1 MTTQQNI
8 LRTMMTQLDD
18 ASDQIPEGL
27 SLQFCNHLKNLHTF
41 KPVPVAPR
49 RSSGPRRC
57 GRCHQLGHTRRRCY
71 YYEVD
76 ARALSLAYRNGQTP
90 AEAGIEK
97 EPGVIIYSDRNSARP
112 PAHGGVTWSP
122 ANGGNI
128 VVEIYV
134 SDARRE
140 MPPMT
145 PMTFRDYARFQGRRV
160 LHIKIPGKYKAEI
173 TLPAKLSITGDAIRS
188 NRHTWSP
195 RRGCI
200 TLTLQLVGVDK

>member
-18 ASDQIPEGL
+18 ASDKIPEGL
-27 SLQFCNHLKNLHTF
+27 YLQFCNHLKNLHTC

-57 GRCHQLGHTRRRCY
+57 GRCHQLGHDRRRCR

-76 ARALSLAYRNGQTP
+76 ARALYLAYRNGQTP

-140 MPPMT
+140 MP
-145 PMTFRDYARFQGRRV
+145 MTFRDYARLQGRRV

-173 TLPAKLSITGDAIRS
+173 SLPAKVSLTGDAIRS
-188 NRHTWSP
+188 NVATWSP

>member
-27 SLQFCNHLKNLHTF
+27 YLQFCNHLKNLHTC

-97 EPGVIIYSDRNSARP
+97 EPGVIIYSDRHARSSAS
-112 PAHGGVTWSP
+112 AHEGVTWSP

-134 SDARRE
+134 PDARRE
-140 MPPMT
+140 MAPT
-145 PMTFRDYARFQGRRV
+145 MTFRDFARFQGRRV